1 MAPNAPGERRPT
13 GTDPRPAKKCAL
25 WVVRNLCLNSEN
37 GRRGR
42 LSPYKVLSL
51 TTHWSCQGKPE
62 TLKKLTW
69 PYRVGL
75 ALGALWS
82 AQQATLRLA
91 GNLAHMS
98 AQPLIVSASI
108 ADFAPVQLA
117 FAWTQ
122 AEDLPLILGQVNFFM
137 VFEVCFFRV
146 KSLFE
151 LRKREAG

>member
-1 MAPNAPGERRPT
+1 MS
-13 GTDPRPAKKCAL
+13 DPPDRQFPYSVPDGAL
-25 WVVRNLCLNSEN
+25 DELDSLP
-37 GRRGR
+37 R
-42 LSPYKVLSL
+42 LPLTLHYREQRVDAMGLVDSGATVNVL
-51 TTHWSCQGKPE
+51 
-62 TLKKLTW
+62 

-137 VFEVCFFRV
+137 VFEVCFFRAH
-146 KSLFE
+146 SLFE

>member
-1 MAPNAPGERRPT
+1 MSELPT
-13 GTDPRPAKKCAL
+13 RQFPYSMPAGTFDELDSLPRLPLTLHYREQHVDATGLVDSGAT
-25 WVVRNLCLNSEN
+25 VN
-37 GRRGR
+37 
-42 LSPYKVLSL
+42 VL
-51 TTHWSCQGKPE
+51 
-62 TLKKLTW
+62 

-82 AQQATLRLA
+82 EQRATLRLA
-91 GNLAHMS
+91 GNLAHVP

-137 VFEVCFFRV
+137 VFEVCFFRTQ
-146 KSLFE
+146 SRFE
-151 LRKREAG
+151 LTKRETG